1 MGDWSFLGR
10 LLENA
15 QEHST
20 VIGKVWLTVLFIFR
34 ILVLGAAAE
43 EVWGDEQSDFT
54 CNTQQPGCENVCY
67 DEAFPISHIRF
78 WVLQIIFVSTPTLIY
93 LGHVLHIVRMEE
105 KRRERE
111 EDLRKAAQHLE
122 DHDPLYHN
130 GIGNGGG
137 RGGRKERPPIRDE
150 HGKIR
155 IRGALLRTYIFN
167 IIFKTLFEV
176 GFILGQYFLYGFRLR
191 PLYKCGRWPC
201 PNTVDCFISRPT
213 EKTIFII
220 FMLVV
225 ACISLALNLLE
236 IYHLGWKKVK
246 QGVTKDFVHDSQS
259 MLGDKPGDT
268 ELIPEQTSP
277 SALKSLPTYANVS
290 VVEDEEIEGAYSQS
304 RTSRTMTSLNQ
315 GMATALTPAGSTL
328 EGAASQSDDFL
339 LEALPPSFYDKSE
352 SLGSHGHLVEMEQNW
367 YNTALEHHN
376 RNGKRSSSYPPPLAS
391 GSSSPEDNMV
401 LSQEK
406 RHSMFPTLPLNTPLS
421 SLAPEETEEIT
432 VAKAPCKVLQD
443 DFTVVT
449 RAEMHQPPADTGTDF
464 RKLSRGIKS
473 GGARARPDDL
483 AV

>member
-111 EDLRKAAQHLE
+111 EDLRKAARHQE
-122 DHDPLYHN
+122 DHDPIYHN
-130 GIGNGGG
+130 GVGDGGG
-137 RGGRKERPPIRDE
+137 GGGKKVKPPIRDE

-176 GFILGQYFLYGFRLR
+176 GFILGQYFLYGFHLR

-225 ACISLALNLLE
+225 ACVSLLLNLLE

-246 QGVTKDFVHDSQS
+246 QGVTNEFMPDNESLQ
-259 MLGDKPGDT
+259 LGGDEPGDAET
-268 ELIPEQTSP
+268 IPEQTAS
-277 SALKSLPTYANVS
+277 SLLDCLPPYAS
-290 VVEDEEIEGAYSQS
+290 VRVVGRAAEGGAYGPAQPSP
-304 RTSRTMTSLNQ
+304 TVISLNPNT
-315 GMATALTPAGSTL
+315 GP
-328 EGAASQSDDFL
+328 
-339 LEALPPSFYDKSE
+339 LPDGFKPTSFYSNGEKAGGRGQ
-352 SLGSHGHLVEMEQNW
+352 LAAMEQNW
-367 YNTALEHHN
+367 SNAALELL
-376 RNGKRSSSYPPPLAS
+376 NGNKSPSPSPPRLPSPPTSASSSS
-391 GSSSPEDNMV
+391 HDETPEQ
-401 LSQEK
+401 L
-406 RHSMFPTLPLNTPLS
+406 SMFPTLPRNTPLS
-421 SLAPEETEEIT
+421 PLAPEEPAADEEDPRS
-432 VAKAPCKVLQD
+432 VPHD

-449 RAEMHQPPADTGTDF
+449 RAEMHQPPAARATDI
-464 RKLSRGIKS
+464 RKPSRASKS
-473 GGARARPDDL
+473 GGARARHDDL